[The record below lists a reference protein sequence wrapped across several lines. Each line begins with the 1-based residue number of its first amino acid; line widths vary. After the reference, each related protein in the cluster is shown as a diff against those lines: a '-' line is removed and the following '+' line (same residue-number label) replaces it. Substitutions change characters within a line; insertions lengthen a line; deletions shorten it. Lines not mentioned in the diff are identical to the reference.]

1 MIFKPTGGLKE
12 DKNIA
17 NFLKDLFSSFYH
29 V

>member
-17 NFLKDLFSSFYH
+17 NFFKDLFSSSYH